1 MNHELLE
8 MPSRVETG
16 NDECYHFYCNN
27 QTDAVSYICVCV
39 CVCVFTCVCLSCLL
53 SALEFFSKDPK
64 FSF

>member
-39 CVCVFTCVCLSCLL
+39 FTCVYLSYLL